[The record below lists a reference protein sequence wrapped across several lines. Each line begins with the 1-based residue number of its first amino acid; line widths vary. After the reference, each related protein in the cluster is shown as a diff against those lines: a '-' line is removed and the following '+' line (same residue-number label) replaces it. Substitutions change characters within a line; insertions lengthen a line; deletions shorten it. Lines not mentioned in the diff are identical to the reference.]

1 MKGGTTI
8 MRRGGGQQYRDKVGG
23 GRQGLG
29 DIIAKERGYSSSKG
43 RRSRRGGRGAG
54 IFQEYERVRL
64 EEERGART
72 GYAIVK
78 YYIN

>member
-1 MKGGTTI
+1 M
-8 MRRGGGQQYRDKVGG
+8 
-23 GRQGLG
+23 G

-64 EEERGART
+64 EEGGGART